1 MHADRLWLATGSALS
16 AQAEPLL
23 APLQQQLPVPLLA
36 GLPALQPTL
45 EWAPGSRVYVLGAY
59 AALQL
64 GPGALNLAGAKTG
77 SVIMEQQLKQCLPEL
92 PGVVVAGHPT
102 VGGGGG
108 SRAQGQRGKVGKGKQ
123 WREVWAKN
131 S

>member
-1 MHADRLWLATGSALS
+1 MHADRLWLATGSAVS

-23 APLQQQLPVPLLA
+23 AQLQQQLPIPLVA

-45 EWAPGSRVYVLGAY
+45 EWAPGSGLYVLGAY

-77 SVIMEQQLKQCLPEL
+77 SVIMEQQLKGCLPEL
-92 PGVVVAGHPT
+92 PGVVMAG

-108 SRAQGQRGKVGKGKQ
+108 ARAQGQRGKVGKGKQ